1 MTSIDYFK
9 GQLYLFAS
17 SRFGLEEAFSPPRIA
32 LDFGNSS
39 KSTMTLTTDTNSEPG
54 NQNVTL
60 TALGTT
66 STGVGATH
74 IIVLTVTI
82 THVPSSNTI
91 LGFMPLTY
99 LGAIG
104 ALSLAVI
111 LLTSREV
118 RRLKHARFLS

>member
-9 GQLYLFAS
+9 GQLHLFAS
-17 SRFGLEEAFSPPRIA
+17 SRFGFEEVFSPHTIA

-39 KSTMTLTTDTNSEPG
+39 TSTMTLTTDTNSEPG
-54 NQNVTL
+54 NHNVTL

-66 STGVGATH
+66 STSASVTH

-82 THVPSSNTI
+82 TQGPSSNTI

-99 LGAIG
+99 LGVIG

-111 LLTSREV
+111 LLAFREV
-118 RRLKHARFLS
+118 RRLKHARFFS